1 MLKGMMVYVYTS
13 TLTSENDE
21 KLKSLKLD
29 WTAEDSKAY
38 LASALAPPSPISR
51 AWIVKNI

>member
-1 MLKGMMVYVYTS
+1 MVDVEGDDGIYVYTS

-29 WTAEDSKAY
+29 
-38 LASALAPPSPISR
+38 
-51 AWIVKNI
+51 